1 LQTTTQTYKLI
12 KKIRDERFDEE
23 LIHQYHLLINIGT
36 RDFQALIID
45 PADNRV
51 ILLEDYVLPAV
62 SSHAELLQLLE
73 QLFDAHAVLRA
84 GFWKKIKVAFKNQK
98 FVQVPKALFAEEA
111 LSEYLKFNAP
121 IDDELEDFLSVENP
135 RAEAITI
142 YAVNKD
148 IKTWLLRIYPNNPPI
163 FLHQSSALIEGILK
177 FAENRKDNPL
187 YIYVDR
193 FKLHILSC
201 TNGSLVYYNQ
211 FAIKQFSDYL
221 KYIMLVMK
229 SLNLDQHTS
238 KVLLWGYIGKNSPH
252 YQEFYKYISNVV
264 FGDRPNYLNFGYA
277 FDEIQEHHFF
287 DTYSIHLIN

>member
-1 LQTTTQTYKLI
+1 MQTSALTYKLI

-45 PADNRV
+45 PSDNRV
-51 ILLEDYVLPAV
+51 LLLEDYVLPAV
-62 SSHAELLQLLE
+62 GSNEELLQLLE
-73 QLFDAHAVLRA
+73 QLFDAHALLRA

-111 LSEYLKFNAP
+111 MAEYLQFNAP
-121 IDDELEDFLSVENP
+121 VNTQTEEIISIENP
-135 RAEAITI
+135 RAEAVTI
-142 YAVNKD
+142 FAISKEVKA
-148 IKTWLLRIYPNNPPI
+148 WLQKLYPGSPPI
-163 FLHQSSALIEGILK
+163 FLHQSAALIEGILK
-177 FAENRKDNPL
+177 FAEKRKDNPL

-201 TNGSLVYYNQ
+201 ANGNLIYYNQ
-211 FAIKQFSDYL
+211 FSIKQFSDYL

-238 KVLLWGYIGKNSPH
+238 KVMLWGYIGKNSPH
-252 YQEFYKYISNVV
+252 YQEFYKYINNVV
-264 FGDRPNYLNFGYA
+264 FGDRPAYLSFGYA
-277 FDEIQEHHFF
+277 FDEVQEHHFF
-287 DTYSIHLIN
+287 DTYSIHLIG